1 MAQLVNQTTQQV
13 VYLLSLHFIGRHAAS
28 CHTVIENPKA
38 SRIHASVSFN
48 GSHWL
53 IQDNSTNGTFINN
66 KRIDGHANVKL
77 EIGDEIFFS
86 TADAGVWKVADLSAP
101 KSMLQGLSEEC
112 ETILLDRL
120 TVIPSEDDPQIC
132 LYLREDN
139 RWICEQNDDMRIL
152 CDGDKVSL
160 TDTMAWQFVEAC
172 GSDTTVKLAPNIDS
186 VEINAEFVVSQ
197 SEEHVSLSMSFDGQ
211 HFDMGERSHHYL
223 FLLLARQYLD
233 DKSHGVA
240 ASECGWVERELLIKM
255 LGLEEAHINMQVY
268 RFRKQFNELTKHMTN
283 PPQLIERRKGLLRFV
298 CKNIQIFGG
307 LKGS

>member
-13 VYLLSLHFIGRHAAS
+13 VFLLSLHLIGRHAAS
-28 CHTVIENPKA
+28 CHTVIDNPKA

-53 IQDNSTNGTFINN
+53 IQDNSTNGTFING

-77 EIGDEIFFS
+77 ALGDEIFFS
-86 TADAGVWKVADLSAP
+86 TAEAGLWKVVDLSAP
-101 KSMLQGLSEEC
+101 KNMLQALSEQC

-132 LYLREDN
+132 LYLGADN
-139 RWICEQNDDMRIL
+139 RWICEQNEDMRIL

-160 TDTMAWQFVEAC
+160 TDNISWQFVEAC
-172 GSDTTVKLAPNIDS
+172 GSDTTVKLAPNIDG

-197 SEEHVSLSMSFDGQ
+197 SEEHVALCISCNG
-211 HFDMGERSHHYL
+211 HRFDMGERSHHYL
-223 FLLLARQYLD
+223 FLLLARQYLG
-233 DKSHGVA
+233 DKGSGVVD
-240 ASECGWVERELLIKM
+240 SECGWIDRELLIKM
-255 LGLEEAHINMQVY
+255 LGMEEAHINMQVY
-268 RFRKQFNELTKHMTN
+268 RFRKQFSDLTKHMTN
-283 PPQLIERRKGLLRFV
+283 SPQLIERRKGQLRFV

-307 LKGS
+307 LQG